1 MAKKK
6 TSVSRVSPAITTNP
20 KFVEYDSLRNGDAF
34 LWENGL
40 WMKCENM
47 EQEGIDLAT
56 GEMEDDMC
64 DKMVEKVNITVTWSR
79 K

>member
-6 TSVSRVSPAITTNP
+6 TSVSRVFPAITTNP
-20 KFVEYDSLRNGDAF
+20 KFVEYDSLRNGDTF

-64 DKMVEKVNITVTWSR
+64 GKMVEKVNIQVTWSR